1 MKENDYLFTQE
12 NGERLYPSTFTGWMN
27 KMLRSANID
36 HYSLHSLRHTNIT
49 MQIAAG
55 VPLVTVSAR
64 AGHARTSTTSDVYAY
79 ALRSSDRAAADT
91 IDRIFEN
98 KEAIDVGEDTLF
110 DKGGSENEC
119 SSVQEFKKA
128 KEDMKRLGFDSW
140 VEYQEYLDFIEMR
153 KNRGVDLIM

>member
-1 MKENDYLFTQE
+1 MEDNDYLFTQD
-12 NGERLYPSTFTGWMN
+12 NGERLYPSTFAGWMN

-55 VPLVTVSAR
+55 VPLVTASAR

-91 IDRIFEN
+91 IDRIFGD
-98 KEAIDVGEDTLF
+98 KESVGAEECTLF
-110 DKGGSENEC
+110 DEDTSEDKC
-119 SSVQEFKKA
+119 SSVQDFKKS
-128 KEDMKRLGFDSW
+128 KRRN
-140 VEYQEYLDFIEMR
+140 ETPRI
-153 KNRGVDLIM
+153 